1 MFTLRHFVLSLCMLF
16 FSGIQAYSQ
25 KLIGKELVKTDDLN
39 SLVESGLGLLFGAKD
54 IEGDINKVTV
64 TDENFNGITI
74 QIAYEGFTDN
84 WLKGSVIDINKAAIR
99 EIESEPVPLGSNNN
113 DVEIHF
119 ELKGGIEND
128 AIESAFVKFIVCKNE
143 DDVTGRV
150 FVYQLHK
157 QWKKSGLTTDEP
169 VYDYIQEDK
178 EITLT
183 PVPVGSASRLKD
195 GGTLILPPPGK
206 VARVK
211 IDNDIYQ
218 SKIER
223 RPMKIPVQAL
233 QNLQTADQKRM
244 VFSPNIKTDKQQ
256 YRQIEESPKDNTI
269 RPLKIAK
276 INLAPLQ
283 LSEEQIKNG
292 AEGPGN
298 IAISLWDEIN
308 SDINFDFGEDK
319 ISNISTD
326 IFPDKN
332 ENSGY
337 YYYYPTSYNLIW
349 SPDESYNFKILYGSG
364 LAGAG
369 GRVIM
374 FAKLSPSIGT
384 REKQMVE
391 ELVKDYTKNNNLKF
405 EKLLPIPLAEEPQI
419 DLSGHLSN
427 LYGISSDSVSIHIT
441 NIFNPVDVAWPM
453 NTKNADDLMVGLK
466 EVDLNGNIKLV
477 PQGEMPSVNIPV
489 KISLDDKNILGRI
502 ELQNNEWRNR
512 LWKNEMPFPVKLK
525 YLHALFINK
534 DEKGETRP
542 FIYSWNLGDEKVP
555 VSAKVKFNDSDVP
568 KIVDNKA
575 QRIWIEYSVPECVP
589 CKDKVINELIGG
601 TVSSREQKIE
611 VVSLVLERL
620 NAYVMEVTLRSK
632 YADTKGESI
641 VELPAIKV
649 KEDMESYFSQPLFVP
664 EEQNLEY
671 EYKIKIVTDDE
682 IMQSDWRYSDESS
695 LYLNKS
701 LVEQALGKF
710 PGE

>member
-1 MFTLRHFVLSLCMLF
+1 MFTLRHFLLSLCLLF

-25 KLIGKELVKTDDLN
+25 KLIGKELVKTDDLS
-39 SLVESGLGLLFGAKD
+39 SLVESGIGLLFGAKD

-64 TDENFNGITI
+64 TDENFKGITI

-84 WLKGSVIDINKAAIR
+84 WLKGSVIGENKAAIQ
-99 EIESEPVPLGSNNN
+99 EIESEPVPFGSNNK
-113 DVEIHF
+113 VIEIHL
-119 ELKGGIEND
+119 ELKGDVEKD
-128 AIESAFVKFIVCKNE
+128 AIESAFLKLIVCKNE

-150 FVYQLHK
+150 FVYQLPK
-157 QWKKSGLTTDEP
+157 QWKKSGLTSDEH
-169 VYDYIQEDK
+169 YIQEDK
-178 EITLT
+178 EITLN

-195 GGTLILPPPGK
+195 GGTVILPPPGK

-211 IDNDIYQ
+211 INKDIYQ

-223 RPMKIPVQAL
+223 QPMKIPVQTL
-233 QNLQTADQKRM
+233 QNLQTADQKRII
-244 VFSPNIKTDKQQ
+244 FSPNIITDKQQ
-256 YRQIEESPKDNTI
+256 YRQIEESPKDNTT

-283 LSEEQIKNG
+283 LSKEQIENG

-298 IAISLWDEIN
+298 LAISLWDEIN
-308 SDINFDFGEDK
+308 ADINFDFGEDK

-337 YYYYPTSYNLIW
+337 YYYYPTSYNLVW
-349 SPDESYNFKILYGSG
+349 TPYESYNFKILYGSG
-364 LAGAG
+364 SAGAG

-391 ELVKDYTKNNNLKF
+391 ELVKDYTTNNDLKF

-427 LYGISSDSVSIHIT
+427 LYGIPSDSISINIT
-441 NIFNPVDVAWPM
+441 NIFNPVDMAWPM
-453 NTKNADDLMVGLK
+453 DTKNADDLMVGLK

-477 PQGEMPSVNIPV
+477 PQGEMPSLNIPV

-502 ELQNNEWRNR
+502 ELQNNLWRNR
-512 LWKNEMPFPVKLK
+512 IWKNEMPFPVKLK
-525 YLHALFINK
+525 YLHAFFINR

-542 FIYSWNLGDEKVP
+542 FIYSWNLGDEEVP
-555 VSAKVKFNDSDVP
+555 VLSKVRFNASDIP
-568 KIVDNKA
+568 KVVDNKA
-575 QRIWIEYSVPECVP
+575 QKIWIEYSVPECMP
-589 CKDKVINELIGG
+589 CKDKIINELIGG
-601 TVSSREQKIE
+601 TVSSREQKVE

-649 KEDMESYFSQPLFVP
+649 QEDMESYFSQPLFVP
-664 EEQNLEY
+664 EGQNLEY
-671 EYKIKIVTDDE
+671 EYKIKIITDDE
-682 IMQSDWRYSDESS
+682 ILQSDWRYSDESS